1 MFKLI
6 YTAMKNDVFKVI
18 GGMLVGAIGGLVAGM
33 LIAPDSGK
41 GTRKKIADTASKINN
56 ELHDFAEETIEA
68 TKKSIS
74 ETVDDL
80 VKGHKE
86 KDQEILK
93 N

>member
-1 MFKLI
+1 
-6 YTAMKNDVFKVI
+6 MKNDAYKVLTGFFI
-18 GGMLVGAIGGLVAGM
+18 GAMGGLLTGL

-41 GTRKKIADTASKINN
+41 GTRKKISETAHKIQHDLN
-56 ELHDFAEETIEA
+56 DFAEEALEA
-68 TKKSIS
+68 TKKSIT

-86 KDQEILK
+86 KDQASLK